1 VSGVA
6 PDQWVGRLPWRTVSS
21 HTRTL
26 DQVARLAD
34 ETVLDALFIIRRKR
48 WHWTMVGVGMAL
60 GILAG
65 AALGER
71 LGNGTAFFAASGAI
85 VGGGLGMNI
94 GTDFRFI
101 ARTPSRILLLDSSRV
116 SAHPTRVVKPVAP
129 ERVSYE
135 PALVSANLSIDGE
148 AHVMAR
154 QHITRLDRMLI
165 G

>member
-1 VSGVA
+1 M
-6 PDQWVGRLPWRTVSS
+6 SS

-26 DQVARLAD
+26 DQVARLVD

-48 WHWTMVGVGMAL
+48 WHWTLVAVGAAIGLA
-60 GILAG
+60 AG
-65 AALGER
+65 AALGEG
-71 LGNGTAFFAASGAI
+71 LGRGTAFFAASGAI

-101 ARTPSRILLLDSSRV
+101 ARTPSRVLLLDSSRV
-116 SAHPTRVVKPVAP
+116 SAYPTQLVKSVAP
-129 ERVSYE
+129 DRVRYE
-135 PALVSANLSIDGE
+135 PAIVSANLSIDGE

-154 QHITRLDRMLI
+154 QHITRLQRMLV